1 MDKDC
6 NHYLSTYN
14 ISPFFKFDYIFLKK
28 KLGINSNG
36 DQQRK
41 ESNGIT
47 EYLVA
52 SVSFV
57 GSVDQIIL
65 QTFEKN
71 RPKGL
76 NVTFP

>member
-1 MDKDC
+1 ME
-6 NHYLSTYN
+6 
-14 ISPFFKFDYIFLKK
+14 ISKGT
-28 KLGINSNG
+28 KLTLA
-36 DQQRK
+36 K